1 MIFRYSFDDALLKS
15 NKADYQVKKIY
26 ELASLNYFLFI
37 VYYVLAVL
45 AVLSITFQYDFNK
58 YLKVFI
64 AIIFFTYP
72 FFIYYV
78 EEMLIKNYNLSLN
91 LLSGSV

>member
-26 ELASLNYFLFI
+26 ELASVNYFLFV

-45 AVLSITFQYDFNK
+45 AVLSIAFQYNFNR

-64 AIIFFTYP
+64 AIIFFSYP
-72 FFIYYV
+72 FFIYYI

-91 LLSGSV
+91 LLSGNV

>member
-26 ELASLNYFLFI
+26 ELASVNYFLFV

-45 AVLSITFQYDFNK
+45 AVLSIAFQYNFNR

-64 AIIFFTYP
+64 AIIFFSYP
-72 FFIYYV
+72 FFIYYI

>member
-26 ELASLNYFLFI
+26 ELASVNYFLFI

-45 AVLSITFQYDFNK
+45 AVLSITFQYSFNK

-64 AIIFFTYP
+64 GIIFFSYP

>member
-26 ELASLNYFLFI
+26 ELASVNYFLFI

-45 AVLSITFQYDFNK
+45 AVLSITFQYSFNK

-64 AIIFFTYP
+64 AIIFFSYP